1 MLSESK
7 PKRHTS
13 SVNACNVCTIRAQLF
28 PSHLMQEQVESIRCD
43 VRSKSWSSR
52 PGTDRVPRCLQH
64 RSQGSPCCNGSIRVW
79 FVHPEVLLSTLMVLL
94 LPFAF
99 CFFLLSFHQ
108 FSLICIFQFGRA
120 ARVTGMTRLTQ
131 IPVHESEGRTYAPK
145 TKNFMVARR
154 ITSRTTFA
162 QCAKAYE
169 EAYECEPYASA

>member
-1 MLSESK
+1 M
-7 PKRHTS
+7 
-13 SVNACNVCTIRAQLF
+13 
-28 PSHLMQEQVESIRCD
+28 
-43 VRSKSWSSR
+43 
-52 PGTDRVPRCLQH
+52 
-64 RSQGSPCCNGSIRVW
+64 W
-79 FVHPEVLLSTLMVLL
+79 FVHPEMLLSTLMVLL

-169 EAYECEPYASA
+169 EAGIIRANWTLQAGSTCGDQPTESAWSYCLWLPYWYQYICLSM